1 MRLSAPVKQLLSWS
15 VFGWV
20 LSGALCV
27 LYKVVSGRS
36 WADAFFGA
44 ALLGGL
50 LLLAIGATG
59 LGVGGVQTASHSA
72 ASYAPNKK
80 MDQPGARLTSFGA
93 ALVVAIQLAA
103 AAFLTL
109 PDSV

>member
-1 MRLSAPVKQLLSWS
+1 MSATWKQLLSWS

-27 LYKVVSGRS
+27 LYKTISGRS
-36 WADAFFGA
+36 WSDAFFA
-44 ALLGGL
+44 AVLLGGL
-50 LLLAIGATG
+50 LVLAIGATG
-59 LGVGGVQTASHSA
+59 LGVGGIQTESHTASYS
-72 ASYAPNKK
+72 PNKQ